1 MQAGFF
7 IIVVGERMTNS
18 SNNLKSTTGKMTLS
32 KDGWN
37 DSLIHYSYL
46 LPSLITAVVQIN
58 VSKL

>member
-18 SNNLKSTTGKMTLS
+18 SNNLESTTGKMTLS

-37 DSLIHYSYL
+37 DS
-46 LPSLITAVVQIN
+46 
-58 VSKL
+58 